1 MLSICFTSHEGY
13 SWATLENF
21 FDLQCVLSLRTFSH
35 TQPLQWN
42 PRYNTGYIRLNI
54 ITIKFSTELKPTQ
67 NSCKLQLYKNG
78 QTQKKFDFGNL
89 FIFLS
94 RPRET
99 PHLERE
105 RAHTFFFFFWGGGG
119 VVISC
124 FGDSY
129 PFYSLDYIIIFSG
142 MFSYFYYY
150 NTNEKSFLQKLL
162 GSLVIFFF

>member
-1 MLSICFTSHEGY
+1 M
-13 SWATLENF
+13 
-21 FDLQCVLSLRTFSH
+21 
-35 TQPLQWN
+35 
-42 PRYNTGYIRLNI
+42 NI

-105 RAHTFFFFFWGGGG
+105 RTHTFLFFLGG
-119 VVISC
+119 VVISF
-124 FGDSY
+124 FGYSY

-162 GSLVIFFF
+162 GSLVIFFWDRKRKFIYQY